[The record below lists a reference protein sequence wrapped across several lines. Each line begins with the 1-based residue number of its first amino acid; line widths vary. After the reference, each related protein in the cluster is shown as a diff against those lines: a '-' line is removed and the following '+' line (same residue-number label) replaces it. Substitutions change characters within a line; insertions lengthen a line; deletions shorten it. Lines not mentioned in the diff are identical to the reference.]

1 MSSAITN
8 YTEQRAWLELLGG
21 VGAAILGA
29 GVALVFRH
37 VLAPLAVP
45 LLLVGLVAHGLG
57 DVGEAP
63 SRRLGFDSHAALDPL
78 GVLGVLGAHRRA
90 RCLPG
95 VRSVVRSRSL
105 PIEQGTFPL
114 LSGPLQVTPPIIE
127 SSGMPN

>member
-29 GVALVFRH
+29 GVALVFRY

-57 DVGEAP
+57 MWGKH
-63 SRRLGFDSHAALDPL
+63 RLDASGSTAMPPWTLWAYWVCWALIAGL
-78 GVLGVLGAHRRA
+78 
-90 RCLPG
+90 
-95 VRSVVRSRSL
+95 VVYL
-105 PIEQGTFPL
+105 A
-114 LSGPLQVTPPIIE
+114 SGPW
-127 SSGMPN
+127 